1 MGKVKL
7 LYGQQIS
14 KLVGRTK
21 GTKAPMMI
29 VIGAFAIAVI
39 HVACLLP
46 RSSATI
52 HNTHFRTLNGC
63 ERNFILSSNAFMERS
78 SRSVQECL
86 SFCGPFKYCTS
97 VNVIGDLCKLISMDL
112 DDYENQQCTNLSSS
126 SGSRY
131 LTKVIQI

>member
-1 MGKVKL
+1 M
-7 LYGQQIS
+7 YSRFS
-14 KLVGRTK
+14 KMMRRTK
-21 GTKAPMMI
+21 GTRRPMII
-29 VIGAFAIAVI
+29 VMNTFVITVI

-86 SFCGPFKYCTS
+86 SFCGPIKYCTS
-97 VNVIGDLCKLISMDL
+97 VNVIGDLCELISMDL
-112 DDYENQQCTNLSSS
+112 EDYENQQCTNLSSS
-126 SGSRY
+126 LGSWY